1 MVEKQRLTEKS
12 RQPTEDVV
20 RRKRLGQVLER
31 DAFDQQRTEQGIV
44 RYQVWEK
51 L

>member
-1 MVEKQRLTEKS
+1 MLV
-12 RQPTEDVV
+12 
-20 RRKRLGQVLER
+20 QVLER
-31 DAFDQQRTEQGIV
+31 DAFEQQRTEQGIV